1 MRESYERHNL
11 SRHPRVMLARIK
23 QSWPV
28 LIWLAAAAAVGFLY
42 FRADNFTNMS
52 GVVVAVV
59 EPVAPLQTG
68 RLLSLEVSLGQR
80 VKAGDTLAVMD
91 AALLNARLS
100 IEEARII
107 EADQTVSGFEQG
119 MMRLALD
126 ADAARRDAELE
137 LQKVKI
143 EHEVQLVELAE
154 MKRELARREALLK
167 VGMDEASNVAALRPP
182 IAALEKEIELYPAM
196 KEATLSRIEGA
207 SGQLD
212 ALRGS
217 LEIEQ
222 DASILETIKKRATAQ
237 REVLRASLDKRLLE
251 KDTYV
256 LKAKR
261 DGIVS
266 RIFSMPGDVVGAGDV
281 ILRLVSEESAAV
293 EGFLPEHSI
302 ASLLVGQEVG
312 VLRASGGETILATVT
327 AIAPE
332 IQTFPG
338 RVSPIRNQP
347 IRGRRIMFAIQGEH
361 TLIPGETVRIVA
373 R

>member
-1 MRESYERHNL
+1 MKEAYQRNNI
-11 SRHPRVMLARIK
+11 SRHPRVILARLK
-23 QSWPV
+23 QSWPI
-28 LIWLAAAAAVGFLY
+28 LIWLLAAVGVGFLY
-42 FRADNFTNMS
+42 FGADNFSNMS

-126 ADAARRDAELE
+126 ADATRREAELD

-143 EHEVQLVELAE
+143 NHEVQLAKLAE
-154 MKRELARREALLK
+154 MNRELERRESLLSE
-167 VGMDEASNVAALRPP
+167 GMDEANSVAALRPP
-182 IAALEKEIELYPAM
+182 IAALEKEIELYPSIQ
-196 KEATLSRIEGA
+196 EATLNRIEGA
-207 SGQLD
+207 RGQLD
-212 ALRGS
+212 ALRVS
-217 LEIEQ
+217 LAIED
-222 DASILETIKKRATAQ
+222 DASVLETINTRANAQ

-266 RIFSMPGDVVGAGDV
+266 RIFSRPGNVVGGGDV
-281 ILRLVSEESAAV
+281 ILRLVSEQSDAV
-293 EGFLPEHSI
+293 EGFLPEHSV
-302 ASLLVGQEVG
+302 ASLHIGQELKVM
-312 VLRASGGETILATVT
+312 RASSAIATPATVT

-332 IQTFPG
+332 IQTLPG

-347 IRGRRIMFAIQGEH
+347 IRGRRIMLAITGEH
-361 TLIPGETVRIVA
+361 ALIPGETVRIMA

>member
-1 MRESYERHNL
+1 MKQAYQRRNL
-11 SRHPRVMLARIK
+11 SRHPRVMFSRVK

-28 LIWLAAAAAVGFLY
+28 LIWLLAVAGVGYLY
-42 FRADNFTNMS
+42 LRADQFSDMS

-91 AALLNARLS
+91 ASLLNARLS

-126 ADAARRDAELE
+126 ADAARREAELD

-143 EHEVQLVELAE
+143 AHEVQLAELAE
-154 MKRELARREALLK
+154 MKREFERRKDLLAA
-167 VGMDEASNVAALRPP
+167 GMDDASSVAALRPP
-182 IAALEKEIELYPAM
+182 IAALEKEIELHPSM
-196 KEATLSRIEGA
+196 KEAAQSRIDGA
-207 SGQLD
+207 RGQLD
-212 ALRGS
+212 ALKAS
-217 LEIEQ
+217 LEITGET
-222 DASILETIKKRATAQ
+222 SVLETIKMRAKAQ

-251 KDTYV
+251 KNTYV
-256 LKAKR
+256 LKARR
-261 DGIVS
+261 DGVVS
-266 RIFSMPGDVVGAGDV
+266 RIFSRPGDVIGAGDA
-281 ILRLVSEESAAV
+281 ILRLVSEESDSV
-293 EGFLPEHSI
+293 EGFLPEHSV
-302 ASLLVGQEVG
+302 ASLHIGQSVKIVRPAGAESV
-312 VLRASGGETILATVT
+312 VAKVT

-332 IQTFPG
+332 IQTLPG

-347 IRGRRIMFAIQGEH
+347 IRGRRIMFALDGEH
-361 TLIPGETVRIVA
+361 SLIPGETVRILA